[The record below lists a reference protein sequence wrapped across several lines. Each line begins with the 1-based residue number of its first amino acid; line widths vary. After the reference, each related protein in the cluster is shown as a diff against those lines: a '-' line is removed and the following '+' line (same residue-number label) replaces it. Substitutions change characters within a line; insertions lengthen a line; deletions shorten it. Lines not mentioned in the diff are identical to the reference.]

1 MTEDKET
8 YLAQLITERKS
19 IFEKKLKEFNVTYK
33 HEKEVEKM
41 EELCPRISVK
51 TKEDRFKVFDIGFY
65 NERFNSVIW
74 I

>member
-33 HEKEVEKM
+33 HEKEVEKNGGIV
-41 EELCPRISVK
+41 PSNISKNKRGQV
-51 TKEDRFKVFDIGFY
+51 
-65 NERFNSVIW
+65 
-74 I
+74 

>member
-33 HEKEVEKM
+33 QEKEVEKM
-41 EELCPRISVK
+41 EELCPRISIK